1 MSPTLIIETEDKK
14 YNYQQS
20 KTGKVIDINKMY
32 DELVST
38 AALNSSLFGTG
49 TITVTGNSGGWS
61 TFASDDIPF

>member
-32 DELVST
+32 EDIL
-38 AALNSSLFGTG
+38 GTPLYNACSDITG
-49 TITVTGNSGGWS
+49 LTTITRGTWG
-61 TFASDDIPF
+61 TTDIPF